1 MSTNIE
7 ALIPENIRDLPVYQA
22 GKPIEELER
31 ELGISGAIKCASNE
45 NPLGPSPLAVEAAT
59 RALANAHAYPDFSA
73 HYLSQTLAE
82 RLGVTPDQLSI
93 GPGSNELIYLI
104 LLALCRPGIDEV
116 LTHKYAF
123 ISYKLAPKALNLPF
137 VEVETTKDLACDV
150 DALIAA
156 MSPRTKVVLLANP
169 NNPTGTHVRTA
180 GLERIIEAL
189 PPQAVLVVD
198 EAYHEYAVAA
208 GKAVDYPQS
217 QHYQSADQPRIITLR
232 TFSKIYG
239 LSGLRIGYAVGDAR
253 LIDYINRVRP
263 AFNVNSIAQAAA
275 LAALEDEAH
284 VRRSLDTTATGIAAI
299 AEAARRLGLRAYP
312 SLGNFLLVGLGRDA
326 GPVYETLLRQGVIVR
341 PLAAWGLPQHIRIS
355 VGTPEQTER
364 ITAALAHVVK

>member
-1 MSTNIE
+1 MSTSIE
-7 ALIPENIRDLPVYQA
+7 SLIPENIRHLPVYQA

-31 ELGISGAIKCASNE
+31 ELGISGAVKCASNE
-45 NPLGPSPLAVEAAT
+45 NPLGPSPLGVEAAT
-59 RALANAHAYPDFSA
+59 RALAAVHTYPDFNA
-73 HYLSQTLAE
+73 HYLCLALAE

-104 LLALCRPGIDEV
+104 MMALCRAGVDEV

-123 ISYKLAPKALNLPF
+123 LSYRLAANALNLPF
-137 VEVETTKDLACDV
+137 VESETTRDLGCDV

-156 MSPRTKVVLLANP
+156 MNPRTKVVLLANP
-169 NNPTGTHVRTA
+169 NNPTGAHVRTA
-180 GLERIIEAL
+180 ALERIIEAL

-217 QHYQSADQPRIITLR
+217 QRFQSADQPRIITLR

-253 LIDYINRVRP
+253 LIDYLNRVRP
-263 AFNVNSIAQAAA
+263 AFNVSSIAQVAA
-275 LAALEDEAH
+275 LASLDDEEH
-284 VRRSLDTTATGIAAI
+284 VRRSLDVTAASVAAI
-299 AEAARRLGLRAYP
+299 TEAARRLGLRAYP
-312 SLGNFLLVGLGRDA
+312 SLGNFVLVGLGREA
-326 GPVYETLLRQGVIVR
+326 MPVYETLLRQGVIVR
-341 PLAAWGLPQHIRIS
+341 PLAAWGLPQHVRIS
-355 VGTPEQTER
+355 VGTAEQTER
-364 ITAALAHVVK
+364 ITHALNHAIK